1 VGKVQKQIDIFT
13 AQAESYAYKKY
24 VNGKETDEYVVV
36 REIDVTLVSTYGEIA
51 SITLTVDEAKEVVKV
66 VQDAIK
72 KVSKSDKQIIAS
84 EQKRVKDLSGFFE
97 KIGTRHPVESD

>member
-1 VGKVQKQIDIFT
+1 VGRVQKKIDIFT
-13 AQAESYAYKKY
+13 AQPESYAHKKY
-24 VNGKETDEYVVV
+24 VNGKETDEYVVI

-51 SITLTVDEAKEVVKV
+51 SITLTVDEAKEVVKA

-72 KVSKSDKQIIAS
+72 KVSKSDKQIIAA

-97 KIGTRHPVESD
+97 KISTRHSVESD